1 MFHVSTIKNRF
12 KIRVSDY
19 NKIVEY
25 LNNLC
30 GGLGI
35 NIKRPETP
43 SATNPPMVELDRN
56 NLKDAIK
63 ELTAPVE
70 PQNPTELSSGYPVGG
85 TAEQKTDT
93 FTASAN
99 PNAKGVKVHLLC
111 RGADAN
117 DGEHIAFAWRPFI
130 IAADGRVYSIGQED
144 TPRASVYTDQG

>member
-1 MFHVSTIKNRF
+1 MFHLSLLKKRF
-12 KIRVSDY
+12 RLRVSEY

-30 GGLGI
+30 GGFGI
-35 NIKRPETP
+35 NMKRPDNP
-43 SATNPPMVELDRN
+43 SASSPPMVEIDRKA
-56 NLKDAIK
+56 LQ
-63 ELTAPVE
+63 TMMQQSFSVPAPA
-70 PQNPTELSSGYPVGG
+70 NPIELSSGYPVGG

-130 IAADGRVYSIGQED
+130 ITADGRVYSIGQED
-144 TPRASVYTDQG
+144 MPRASVYTDQG